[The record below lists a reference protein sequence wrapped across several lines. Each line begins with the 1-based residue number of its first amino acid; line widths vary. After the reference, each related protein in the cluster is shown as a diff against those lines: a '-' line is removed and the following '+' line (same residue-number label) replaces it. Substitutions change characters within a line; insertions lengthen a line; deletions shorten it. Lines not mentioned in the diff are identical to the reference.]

1 MKVEL
6 HINGKLN
13 IILIPEDKIDHDV
26 LSEML
31 ASAEKGRVVSLISS
45 EKDGAVCGIV
55 GIEK

>member
-31 ASAEKGRVVSLISS
+31 ASAEKGRAITLTSS
-45 EKDGAVCGIV
+45 GEGGGIV
-55 GIEK
+55 GVEK